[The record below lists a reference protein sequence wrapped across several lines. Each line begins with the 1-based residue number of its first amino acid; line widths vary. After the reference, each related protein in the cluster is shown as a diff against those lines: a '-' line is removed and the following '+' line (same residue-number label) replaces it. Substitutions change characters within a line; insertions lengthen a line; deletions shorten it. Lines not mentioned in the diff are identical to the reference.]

1 MKKLLFLSL
10 LTLACASDYSKV
22 IKATEDDY
30 YNRNYDSAI
39 PRIRALYEDAAGK
52 DKLLFLMEAGMIF
65 HSKGDY
71 ETSNKV
77 FKEAEGI
84 AENIKVSLTKSG
96 LSFLLSDNESNYV
109 GEDFERVMIKFYI
122 AYNYLVLG
130 DLENAKIYFRRLD
143 FDLKEMKFMAANY
156 RQNNAARLLDAYV
169 SERLGRYNDARVQ
182 YRNMEQLIGQSSL
195 LAGDRYFLA
204 LKEGDD
210 RDKQKYSQGESKI
223 QAYDRSM
230 RAVSPTTNN
239 LTEVVIIHEAG
250 KSAIKMSRGKL
261 INDEYLSVALRGA
274 IEATMRNGGSI
285 SASASAGGRGMSVP
299 RGSGGGAA
307 LAAVISALAIAENP
321 IPIYKERDPAG
332 SKPKKYY
339 VNGVDIGSA
348 EIMNDYSDTAIH
360 NFNDNYQAIITK
372 NLSSLAVK
380 MVAAAIASEAL
391 SKAIE
396 GSRGNKKGDDLVSGL
411 ISLAAG
417 AAAGITIAQTIA
429 PDLRCWRTIPST
441 FQIKRIFLAPGEYNF
456 KVDLAGGGV
465 HNAPSKIMVEEGKPL
480 FIPIRSY
487 TN

>member
-1 MKKLLFLSL
+1 MKKLILFSL
-10 LTLACASDYSKV
+10 LTLACASDYSKI

-30 YNRNYDSAI
+30 YSRNYDAAI
-39 PRIRALYEDAAGK
+39 PRIRALYEDASGK

-77 FKEAEGI
+77 FKQAEGI
-84 AENIKVSLTKSG
+84 ADNIKVSLTKSG
-96 LSFLLSDNESNYV
+96 ISFLLSDNESNYT

-143 FDLKEMKFMAANY
+143 FELKEMKFLSADY

-169 SERLGRYNDARVQ
+169 SERLGRFNDARVQ
-182 YRNMEQLIGQSSL
+182 YKNMEQLIGSSTL
-195 LAGDRYFLA
+195 LAGDRYHLA
-204 LKEGDD
+204 LKEGDA
-210 RDKQKYSQGESKI
+210 RDQQKYSQGKSQI
-223 QAYDRSM
+223 QAFDKSM
-230 RAVSPTTNN
+230 HAVSPSSEN

-285 SASASAGGRGMSVP
+285 SGAAVSGGRSVSVP

-307 LAAVISALAIAENP
+307 MAAIISALAVAENP
-321 IPIYKERDPAG
+321 IPIYKERDPSG
-332 SKPKKYY
+332 SKPKRYY
-339 VNGVDIGSA
+339 INGVDVGSS
-348 EIMNDYSDTAIH
+348 EVLNDFSDTAIH
-360 NFNDNYQAIITK
+360 NFNDNYQMIITK
-372 NLSSLAVK
+372 NLTSIAVK
-380 MVAAAIASEAL
+380 MIAAAIASEAL

-396 GSRGNKKGDDLVSGL
+396 GSRGKKGDDLVTGL

-417 AAAGITIAQTIA
+417 AATGIAISQTIA

-465 HNAPSKIMVEEGKPL
+465 HNAPSKIIVEEGKPL
-480 FIPIRSY
+480 FVPIRSY